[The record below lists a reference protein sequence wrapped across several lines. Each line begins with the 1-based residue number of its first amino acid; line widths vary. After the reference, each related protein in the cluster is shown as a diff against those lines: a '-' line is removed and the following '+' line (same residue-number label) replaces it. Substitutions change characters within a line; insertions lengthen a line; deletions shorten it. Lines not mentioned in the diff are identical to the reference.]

1 MMVEMPISFSV
12 PGRALQLATVIGVL
26 SLTANFSAIAQ
37 PAEDAET
44 LWSTIRI
51 TDKPPVP
58 PADWLEDAPT
68 KADVA
73 KFDRESAA
81 ASVKLATMCEA
92 FATKFPEDPRA
103 EQANVRALIALRLAE
118 KLGDDS
124 LKERFEALKTKF
136 LPPSAE
142 IDFVLAAA
150 YAMHLSELLDYEV
163 NGVDLT
169 TFSSEIEL
177 LANRYPDQ
185 FDTGRMRFQLG
196 HLQVSAGQLER
207 GKATLKQVAESGADE
222 EFKEVARA
230 ILVQAD
236 RVGKTL
242 ALEFTDLK
250 GDKVSLEKYRGR
262 VVMIDFWAMWCG
274 PCVRALPK
282 LKSLH
287 KKLGG
292 EQFEILGINFDG
304 DPKALATFVEKEK
317 MNWPQYPGGEPGAN
331 ELGDAFNIYQ
341 WPTVW
346 LVDKQGVLRDIG
358 GATDTEKK
366 IAQLLNERF

>member
-1 MMVEMPISFSV
+1 MMVKMLLPFSIVGRVLRLAATISLFS
-12 PGRALQLATVIGVL
+12 LM
-26 SLTANFSAIAQ
+26 ANCSAIAQ

-58 PADWLEDAPT
+58 PAEWLEDAPT
-68 KADVA
+68 KEDVA
-73 KFDRESAA
+73 KYDQAAAA
-81 ASVKLATMCEA
+81 ASVKLATMCEN
-92 FATKFPEDPRA
+92 FAEKFPEDPRA
-103 EQANVRALIALRLAE
+103 GQARFRALIALKLAE

-124 LKERFEALKTKF
+124 VQERFEALKTK
-136 LPPSAE
+136 LPPPSAE

-163 NGVDLT
+163 NGVDLDV
-169 TFSSEIEL
+169 FSKEIEPL
-177 LANRYPDQ
+177 RNRFPDQ
-185 FDTGRMRFQLG
+185 FDTGRMLFQLG
-196 HLQVSAGQLER
+196 QLQVSAGQLEP
-207 GKATLKQVAESGADE
+207 GKATLKRVVESGADE
-222 EFKEVARA
+222 DFKEVARA
-230 ILVQAD
+230 MQAQAD
-236 RVGKTL
+236 RIGKPL
-242 ALEFTDLK
+242 ELEFTDLK
-250 GDKVSLEKYRGR
+250 GNKVSLENYRGR
-262 VVMIDFWAMWCG
+262 VVMVDFWAMWCG

-304 DPKALATFVEKEK
+304 DPKALAEFVEKQK
-317 MNWPQYPGGEPGAN
+317 MNWPQYPGGEPGKN

-346 LVDKQGVLRDIG
+346 LVDKRGVLRDISG
-358 GATDTEKK
+358 ETDTEKK
-366 IAQLLNERF
+366 IGRLLNERF